1 MIKSRLF
8 KPGMWFTPGIK
19 KIKIEYSNGYFKT
32 YIRGW
37 KTFWIW
43 KYNDIKTKDYLL
55 YVQKDI
61 KEKFNLNLNDLY
73 LIDDNT
79 LDALNKL

>member
-1 MIKSRLF
+1 MSKTKLV
-8 KPGMWFTPGIK
+8 KPGMWFTSGVK
-19 KIKIEYSNGYFKT
+19 KFKIEYSDGYFNI

-43 KYNDIKTKDYLL
+43 RYNGVKTKDYLL